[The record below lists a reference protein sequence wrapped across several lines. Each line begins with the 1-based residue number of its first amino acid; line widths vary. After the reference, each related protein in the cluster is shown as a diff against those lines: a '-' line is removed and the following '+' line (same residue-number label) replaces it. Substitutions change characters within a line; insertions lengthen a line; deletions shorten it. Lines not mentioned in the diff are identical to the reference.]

1 MADSITKKP
10 KSEQTKQ
17 NIIDTYLKLIPQKK
31 WDKVSVK
38 ELCAHANITR
48 GTFYQY
54 YSDIYDLM
62 EQIEN
67 ALLDD
72 ITRYYNAASRQ
83 PHSSVSFG
91 LFEDKFDC
99 APPQL
104 MTAWFKFCKKHKKEI
119 AVMLDPKHGDVYFM
133 KKLKNILNEYVN
145 QMMDQDGLP
154 NDTLRSYFTKL
165 LIEMHFLAARYWL
178 DGEEDQISTT
188 DVLNLLN
195 TMRVGANYLHYC
207 QSTIPDF
214 DLKMNIPEEAEL

>member
-1 MADSITKKP
+1 MADINTKKP

-17 NIIDTYLKLIPQKK
+17 NIIDTYLKLIPVKG

-38 ELCAHANITR
+38 ELCAQANITR

-72 ITRYYNAASRQ
+72 INRYYSAATQQQ
-83 PHSSVSFG
+83 PTSYSTG
-91 LFEDKFDC
+91 KFEDNFDY

-104 MTAWFKFCKKHKKEI
+104 MAAWFKFCKKNKKSI
-119 AVMLDPKHGDVYFM
+119 SVMLDSKHSDVYFM
-133 KKLKNILNEYVN
+133 KKLKNVLSEHIN
-145 QMMDQDGLP
+145 QMMDNDGLP
-154 NDTLRSYFTKL
+154 DDTLRSYFTKL

-178 DGEEDQISTT
+178 EEEENLLSTT
-188 DVLNLLN
+188 DILNLLN
-195 TMRVGANYLHYC
+195 TMRVGANYLHYF
-207 QSTIPDF
+207 QSTRPDF
-214 DLKMNIPEEAEL
+214 DIKMNIPEEND

>member
-1 MADSITKKP
+1 MADINTKKP

-17 NIIDTYLKLIPQKK
+17 NIIDTYLKLIPVKG

-38 ELCAHANITR
+38 ELCAQANITR

-72 ITRYYNAASRQ
+72 INHYYNVATQQQ
-83 PHSSVSFG
+83 PTSYSTG
-91 LFEDKFDC
+91 KFEDNFDY

-104 MTAWFKFCKKHKKEI
+104 MTAWFKFCKKNKNAI
-119 AVMLDPKHGDVYFM
+119 SIMLDSKHSDVYFM
-133 KKLKNILNEYVN
+133 KKLKNILSEHIN
-145 QMMDQDGLP
+145 QMMDNDGLP
-154 NDTLRSYFTKL
+154 DDTLRSYFTKL

-178 DGEEDQISTT
+178 EEENLLSTT
-188 DVLNLLN
+188 DILNLLN
-195 TMRVGANYLHYC
+195 TMRVGANYLHYF
-207 QSTIPDF
+207 QSTRPDF
-214 DLKMNIPEEAEL
+214 DIKMNIPEEND

>member
-1 MADSITKKP
+1 MADTVTKKP

-17 NIIDTYLKLIPQKK
+17 NIIDAYLKLIPKKK

-38 ELCAHANITR
+38 ELCAQANITR

-72 ITRYYNAASRQ
+72 VTRYYNAASQ
-83 PHSSVSFG
+83 QTSTSYSFG
-91 LFEDKFDC
+91 MFEDKFDY

-104 MTAWFKFCKKHKKEI
+104 MTAWFKFCKKNKKQI
-119 AVMLDPKHGDVYFM
+119 AVMLDPKHSDIYFM
-133 KKLKNILNEYVN
+133 KKLKNILSEHIN
-145 QMMDQDGLP
+145 QMMDNDGLP
-154 NDTLRSYFTKL
+154 DDTLRSYFTKL

-178 DGEEDQISTT
+178 EDDENLLSTT
-188 DVLNLLN
+188 DILNLLN

-207 QSTIPDF
+207 QSTRPDF
-214 DLKMNIPEEAEL
+214 DIKMNIPEDND